1 MEAFNICKTLFGRT
15 SMAASARELVYEIFG
30 KRFPGTMI
38 NDNTKLA
45 NMGIDDGITKQEIC
59 SLINGE
65 NWRDLKLPMGALSG
79 CSTIKDI
86 TTVVENAAGEG

>member
-1 MEAFNICKTLFGRT
+1 MEAFNICKTFFGGT
-15 SMAASARELVYEIFG
+15 NMATNARELVYEIFG

-59 SLINGE
+59 SLINE
-65 NWRDLKLPMGALSG
+65 NKWRDLKLPMGALSG

-86 TTVVENAAGEG
+86 TAVVEKAAGEE